1 MDADTSGHSG
11 DSICSDDTEYLLG
24 QNASI
29 REIEYDDLQIH
40 ENAKVSSSLR
50 RTYERSPQRSAQKQQ
65 QVNSTNLRSL
75 SRKELKVKPGKG
87 PQEYQRSPSHGSTK
101 RPPTMEPPMTK
112 AKEKPDKKSKVP
124 HDYLS
129 NEVSRGLNSEQAK
142 GQTSYKT
149 KGMKLSQDFEQISKS
164 KITAT
169 DSYAKH
175 QQIQSFQSPETHR
188 SIHAQAQ
195 GLRKGSG
202 SPNVNSELHYDPA
215 SRLTPPTRERINAKR
230 KPTTPGR
237 SPVRQNLLINQDN
250 WEIGSE
256 ISSDTDTVNGVQNTV
271 DVDSNDMESEMS
283 EATEDLIREE
293 DVDDEDITEKLKEL
307 NLAVNYDVG
316 THGEFL
322 IMLHHAFLC
331 YTPRVSCMKPCP
343 LDAQLS
349 FSI

>member
-1 MDADTSGHSG
+1 MDADTSGHSA

-24 QNASI
+24 QNVSI
-29 REIEYDDLQIH
+29 REIDDDDLQIH
-40 ENAKVSSSLR
+40 ENAKVPSSLR
-50 RTYERSPQRSAQKQQ
+50 RSYERSPQHSAQKQQ
-65 QVNSTNLRSL
+65 LVNLTNLRSP

-87 PQEYQRSPSHGSTK
+87 PHEYQRSPSHGTTK
-101 RPPTMEPPMTK
+101 HPPTVEPPMTK
-112 AKEKPDKKSKVP
+112 TKGKPDKKSKVP

-149 KGMKLSQDFEQISKS
+149 KGMKHTQDFEQTLKS
-164 KITAT
+164 KITVT

-175 QQIQSFQSPETHR
+175 QQIQSFQSPETHK

-195 GLRKGSG
+195 GLRKGTG
-202 SPNVNSELHYDPA
+202 SANVNADLHYDPA

-237 SPVRQNLLINQDN
+237 SPVRQNLPINQDN
-250 WEIGSE
+250 WEIDSE
-256 ISSDTDTVNGVQNTV
+256 ISLDTNTVNGVQNTV

-316 THGEFL
+316 TNGEFL
-322 IMLHHAFLC
+322 ITLDHAFFMLHAKGELHEA
-331 YTPRVSCMKPCP
+331 
-343 LDAQLS
+343 
-349 FSI
+349 